1 MRKPAT
7 LAAVASLATLLGG
20 VFVAPEPV
28 HAEAAEDVI
37 KNGKAV
43 AMDRRKGNCISCHMM
58 DDGVSPGNLGPPLV
72 AMKARFPDK
81 EKLRSQIYDP
91 ETANANTRMPPF
103 GKHGILTS
111 DELDAVIEYVYT
123 L

>member
-1 MRKPAT
+1 MHDAVDQS
-7 LAAVASLATLLGG
+7 AALFAGASMLPVAAG
-20 VFVAPEPV
+20 A
-28 HAEAAEDVI
+28 AEAEVV
-37 KNGKAV
+37 KMGKEA
-43 AMDRRKGNCISCHMM
+43 AWDRRKGNCLACHMM
-58 DDGVSPGNLGPPLV
+58 GDGVSPGDIGPPLI

-91 ETANANTRMPPF
+91 ETANANTRMPTF